1 MYQKQNS
8 SNSQETV
15 SLLLKT
21 RFLTGLERFTSYEQ
35 LLETE
40 TCLKLHF
47 HGANSDSILSVNNDT
62 NINNNDTG
70 KSMNSEKFLN
80 VGICLQLN

>member
-8 SNSQETV
+8 SNSHETV
-15 SLLLKT
+15 SLLMKT
-21 RFLTGLERFTSYEQ
+21 RFLTGLERFNSYEQ

-40 TCLKLHF
+40 TSFKLHF
-47 HGANSDSILSVNNDT
+47 HGENSDSVLSVNNDT

-70 KSMNSEKFLN
+70 KSMNLEIFLN
-80 VGICLQLN
+80 VEICLQLN